1 MALRVAPAVEGTILV
16 VPAGPFNDPRH
27 NLGTVGCG
35 RPSWGS
41 EPETLVVKSARDV
54 VPREGPTSFDRGDAG
69 FGTMVG
75 RSEGTEIFDGGR
87 VLFAECNVVD
97 LV

>member
-1 MALRVAPAVEGTILV
+1 M
-16 VPAGPFNDPRH
+16 DH
-27 NLGTVGCG
+27 
-35 RPSWGS
+35 
-41 EPETLVVKSARDV
+41 
-54 VPREGPTSFDRGDAG
+54 GDAG

-97 LV
+97 LVQTVVHLIIGCCCRGRVGQGEE